1 MTEQREPR
9 FGWKK
14 SILFSAILIGTFF
27 GLAELLLRG
36 WSYFVREKAIQF
48 DLATET
54 FVLVPGEH
62 PARFVTASINSDG
75 FVGKELEP
83 EGDDLWRIVAVG
95 DSCTY
100 GGGHKTDN
108 YAAMLELMLDQQAPP
123 GRRYEVVNAGV
134 SGLNSEL
141 ALRRLRSKVIALE
154 PDVVTI
160 YIGWNDL
167 MKVDPLSQGG
177 GERWSSVARMIDDL
191 WLVKGMRKLIFF
203 YLRSNLWPPKTGPES
218 RTGRFADFEPSFY
231 EHNLVEM
238 IEAVRGIGSRPVLLT
253 LPTVVKPDMTLA
265 DLENAKV
272 IFPYFRSAYGVGDL
286 LDLIAAYNRVIR
298 RVAAREDVPLV
309 ELSGSFEEIEDT
321 PRYFI
326 DTMHL
331 SPFGMEL
338 VATEVLAGLERSHL
352 LGPAAAARPSG
363 GQHAARPGRASRSSL
378 E

>member
-14 SILFSAILIGTFF
+14 SVLFSVVLIASFF

-36 WSYFVREKAIQF
+36 WSYFVREEAIQF

-62 PARFVTASINSDG
+62 PARFVTATINSDG
-75 FVGKELEP
+75 FVGEELEP
-83 EGDDLWRIVAVG
+83 EGDDFWRIVAVG

-100 GGGHKTDN
+100 GGGHKTDT
-108 YAAMLELMLDQQAPP
+108 YPAMLGVMLDQQEPH
-123 GRRYEVVNAGV
+123 GVRYEVVNAGV

-141 ALRRLRSKVIALE
+141 ALRRLRSKVTGLD

-167 MKVDPLSQGG
+167 MKVDPLSQG
-177 GERWSSVARMIDDL
+177 EVKEWASLARMIDDL

-203 YLRSNLWPPKTGPES
+203 HLRRNLWIPKTGPES
-218 RTGRFADFEPSFY
+218 RTGRFEKFQPSVY
-231 EHNLVEM
+231 ERNLLEM
-238 IEAVRGIGSRPVLLT
+238 IEVVRGMGSRPVLLT
-253 LPTVVKPDMTLA
+253 LPTVVKPDMTVE
-265 DLENAKV
+265 DLQRAGV
-272 IFPYFRSAYGVGDL
+272 MFPYFQSAYGVGDL
-286 LDLIAAYNRVIR
+286 LDLIEAYNRVIR
-298 RVAAREDVPLV
+298 GVAAQEGAPLV
-309 ELSGSFEEIEDT
+309 ELSRTFEAIEDT

-331 SPFGMEL
+331 SPLGMQT
-338 VATEVLAGLERSHL
+338 VAGEVLAGLERNQL
-352 LGPAAAARPSG
+352 LGPAG
-363 GQHAARPGRASRSSL
+363 GDPAGDHHAASAGPGIAK
-378 E
+378 